1 MSEAYGHLSLD
12 CHNYISAPF
21 MYTGILNAVIC
32 QSDKNKSKNSALLS
46 LLLPWLVSSV
56 FVAVGAPHLTLYQ
69 SQDVYKTP
77 VRSGRTLMHWDNRII
92 NINDK
97 LYVAG
102 YVFGVFS
109 AAFHVFARVPQ
120 IVKNVSFSFM
130 LSLCVYLTSLSLSTH
145 PQLQFMRCSVEGLSI
160 HMFILSILGNVTYG
174 LGILLYSVDGIFLL
188 QKLPWL
194 IGSLGTMIFDITVS
208 FSLCLFQ

>member
-1 MSEAYGHLSLD
+1 M
-12 CHNYISAPF
+12 YI
-21 MYTGILNAVIC
+21 GILNAVIC

-46 LLLPWLVSSV
+46 LLLPLLVSSV
-56 FVAVGAPHLTLYQ
+56 FVAVGAPHLILYQ

-109 AAFHVFARVPQ
+109 AAFYVFARVPQ

-130 LSLCVYLTSLSLSTH
+130 LSLCVYLTSLSLLHPLPNTVYALFSGRSFYTH
-145 PQLQFMRCSVEGLSI
+145 VHSF
-160 HMFILSILGNVTYG
+160 H
-174 LGILLYSVDGIFLL
+174 
-188 QKLPWL
+188 PW
-194 IGSLGTMIFDITVS
+194 
-208 FSLCLFQ
+208 